1 MFPSGL
7 VLDSGSKDP
16 IIRVRSLPL
25 AALLCASTGSAIAQT
40 ATTDAEATAHRVLD
54 QLDAGDYAAVTATF
68 YPQMTA
74 ALSADAL
81 RQVQTQIEAAGP
93 VTSRNAPRGTQQQ
106 GMTVVVTRFQLAQAS
121 LDASV
126 ALDAEGRVAGL
137 HFAPVA
143 ATP

>member
-1 MFPSGL
+1 M
-7 VLDSGSKDP
+7 
-16 IIRVRSLPL
+16 RTRSLLL
-25 AALLCASTGSAIAQT
+25 AALLCATTGSAIAQT
-40 ATTDAEATAHRVLD
+40 ATSDSEATATRVLE

-68 YPQMTA
+68 DPQMRA

-93 VTSRNAPRGTQQQ
+93 VTSRDAPQVTQQQ
-106 GMTVVVTRFQLAQAS
+106 GMTVVVTRIHRAQAS
-121 LDASV
+121 LDATV

>member
-1 MFPSGL
+1 M
-7 VLDSGSKDP
+7 
-16 IIRVRSLPL
+16 RTRSLLL
-25 AALLCASTGSAIAQT
+25 AALLCATTGSAIAQT
-40 ATTDAEATAHRVLD
+40 ATSDAEATATRVLE

-68 YPQMTA
+68 DPQMTA

-93 VTSRNAPRGTQQQ
+93 VTSRDAPRVTQQQ
-106 GMTVVVTRFQLAQAS
+106 GMTVVVTRIHRAQAS
-121 LDASV
+121 LDATV

-143 ATP
+143 TTP